1 MKCNA
6 HNKCFIRVIA
16 AYFVQKTWVMEE
28 GLSQMW
34 KIVQNDRLVNKTNR
48 GEKRRVGGDFYS
60 FYSNNNIIMM
70 INDHLY
76 LISTFKERIQLKV
89 QLKWQNNYKEKY
101 KCSKIMI

>member
-1 MKCNA
+1 
-6 HNKCFIRVIA
+6 
-16 AYFVQKTWVMEE
+16 
-28 GLSQMW
+28 
-34 KIVQNDRLVNKTNR
+34 
-48 GEKRRVGGDFYS
+48 
-60 FYSNNNIIMM
+60 M